1 MHERL
6 SDVVEIASIRH
17 DNTRCT
23 VSYSRA
29 PIPIQLLRD
38 RAGERHMDRFGQ
50 HLRER
55 TSLRATGPINGT
67 GKGLTS
73 PPLPSGWRSWY
84 VEHDSEPSFARNA
97 RRARRRREVQVSEV
111 RPNTSLAL
119 VVIPEDAV
127 LKTATQE

>member
-1 MHERL
+1 MHEWL
-6 SDVVEIASIRH
+6 SDVAAIVSIWH
-17 DNTRCT
+17 DDAERT

-73 PPLPSGWRSWY
+73 PPSPSGRRSWA
-84 VEHDSEPSFARNA
+84 VEHDSEPTFTRNA
-97 RRARRRREVQVSEV
+97 RLARRRREVQVSECL
-111 RPNTSLAL
+111 NTLAL
-119 VVIPEDAV
+119 VIPEDAI